1 MTDRLVAGERR
12 SRLGTPTRRGR
23 AQNTSRA
30 SIRVRIAFL
39 GLGKSSNSAALD
51 FDITVR
57 HTYLLPFLLTIAF
70 FSLAPKAIGSASL
83 AAFSISAGS
92 AKYELAYR
100 S

>member
-1 MTDRLVAGERR
+1 MG
-12 SRLGTPTRRGR
+12 
-23 AQNTSRA
+23 QHKNH
-30 SIRVRIAFL
+30 
-39 GLGKSSNSAALD
+39 NSQYPALYS
-51 FDITVR
+51 TY